1 MMMLIPS
8 DEICRNCM
16 MHRFASWPAAGVH
29 AVVYLFSTGC
39 LQNLEKRGIHFFE
52 YPEMEKSGKIE

>member
-1 MMMLIPS
+1 
-8 DEICRNCM
+8 M

-29 AVVYLFSTGC
+29 AVVYLFFTGC

-52 YPEMEKSGKIE
+52 YPGMEKSGKIE